1 LRLLV
6 SGGAKLDETSE
17 DRLEALGWT
26 VLTGYGL
33 AETAS
38 LFTGNGPEARKRGST
53 GRPLAGGQIRIANPD
68 ETGIGEI
75 ELRGPSIVAGYLDN
89 PEANRAGF
97 SPDGWFRTGD
107 LGHIDRDGFLFV
119 TGRAKE
125 ILVLGGSK
133 KIDPEYLERI
143 YGGAPQIR
151 EIAVLVN
158 GGALVAL
165 VRPDPAK
172 LREMGSTNLRDGVRV
187 VLGVAAQRLPPYQRL
202 SGFALT
208 DQPLPRTRLG
218 KYRRFLLPDLYARA
232 LAGGVQRAAH
242 AVSKEDSVLLG
253 NPTARSVWQ
262 LLQQRYPTG
271 AIDLDVNL
279 ALDLNLD
286 SFAWMELTIA
296 VQDRVG
302 IRLTENDIAGIETM
316 RDLLRICARSAGS
329 TGRQEW
335 AIAEDI
341 DRWLAPTGLV
351 LTVVGLLLYWVN
363 RFVMRRLFR
372 LRVAGLENLPESG
385 PCLITPNHVSDLD
398 ALAIAAAIPISRMYR
413 VYWAGDIV
421 RLFFSAWTRFLCRA
435 AHLFPVDETHPGA
448 AVRAAVRV
456 LQAGNTQVWF
466 PEGWRSPDGRLQRFL
481 PGVGEVLLHAKVPAV
496 PVWIGGAFEA
506 LPRGSHVPK
515 FRQVT
520 LNFGRPIAPER
531 LISEGAGRTEE
542 ERIAEGLRRKVIEL
556 AEATGHVVEELAA

>member
-1 LRLLV
+1 MLL
-6 SGGAKLDETSE
+6 E
-17 DRLEALGWT
+17 
-26 VLTGYGL
+26 
-33 AETAS
+33 
-38 LFTGNGPEARKRGST
+38 
-53 GRPLAGGQIRIANPD
+53 
-68 ETGIGEI
+68 
-75 ELRGPSIVAGYLDN
+75 
-89 PEANRAGF
+89 
-97 SPDGWFRTGD
+97 
-107 LGHIDRDGFLFV
+107 
-119 TGRAKE
+119 
-125 ILVLGGSK
+125 
-133 KIDPEYLERI
+133 
-143 YGGAPQIR
+143 
-151 EIAVLVN
+151 
-158 GGALVAL
+158 
-165 VRPDPAK
+165 
-172 LREMGSTNLRDGVRV
+172 
-187 VLGVAAQRLPPYQRL
+187 
-202 SGFALT
+202 
-208 DQPLPRTRLG
+208 QPI
-218 KYRRFLLPDLYARA
+218 
-232 LAGGVQRAAH
+232 
-242 AVSKEDSVLLG
+242 
-253 NPTARSVWQ
+253 ARSVWQ
-262 LLQQRYPTG
+262 LLKQRYPTG
-271 AIDLDVNL
+271 ASDLDVNL

-302 IRLTENDIAGIETM
+302 IRLTENDIAAIETI

-341 DRWLAPTGLV
+341 DRWLAPTGVV
-351 LTVVGLLLYWVN
+351 LTVVGLLLYWLN

-398 ALAIAAAIPISRMYR
+398 ALAIAAALPISRMYR

-421 RLFFSAWTRFLCRA
+421 RLFFSASTRFLCRA

-456 LQAGNTQVWF
+456 LQAGNIQVWF

-481 PGVGEVLLHAKVPAV
+481 PGVGEVLLRAKVPAV

-542 ERIAEGLRRKVIEL
+542 ERIAEGLRRELIEL
-556 AEATGHVVEELAA
+556 AKATGHVVEELAA